1 MTIIPGANLLR
12 DTNFTEEIVSQM
24 PVGSQAIIGGWRRE
38 SQARAAFESGLVHVT
53 SASSSNTFAFG
64 VYQDIVLEP
73 DTDYTLSA
81 EVGTLWF
88 IGFGKTNSWPSCERS
103 KWTDIGNGRVKATF
117 NTGEQTSWR
126 VYLYAINKDQYETYA
141 NYVKLEYGTEAT
153 VWVPHE
159 DDVIDFSG
167 GGVQMN
173 NYTPQRNLI
182 LNSANLTRLY
192 SSAGNEW
199 TGFITGQSYMDVPD
213 NTKVTIS
220 FDLRMEIGTLNNSFV
235 MYNTNY
241 KGPKQIL
248 QTQIAPYVYQTG
260 DQVGDIIERRIVVPN
275 VTVRDRA
282 NPELTANRIE
292 FYTGYG
298 TGNCPE
304 ISNIMMSYGS
314 PEVDGEACYTW
325 RPAPEDAV
333 DIISGGVEFMILA
346 RNSIT
351 VSRAIDI
358 DSYTRYYLLQSST
371 ANPPA
376 KPTSATPGGNWSTT
390 EPTYT
395 AGSTNSLY
403 FVDKTTFTDGTFS
416 YSNVSLSTE
425 YEAAKSAYNLAHTAN
440 TNAGAAQETADQA
453 LAQSVEYIV
462 GTQTAATG
470 SWKGVTQ
477 DATLKTG
484 KTIAYKLPYAGSG
497 NASLTLTLATGAQTA
512 AIPVYLNNTRV
523 TTHYPAASV
532 IKMTYDGSA
541 WRSDYYSVS
550 NTNNYD
556 RRLHNDNIKAA
567 TAITEN
573 YIIVG
578 TAAGYKNL
586 AASAAFDLSYPI
598 LWASAAIAAAASAKT
613 TYEAYPA
620 VPFSTSGTIQ
630 SGEAAKMLYLK
641 GTVSGNTF
649 TVAASNYMTTVIP
662 TSADGFYYIPL
673 GVMTSATAGYF
684 ASSNRLFA
692 YLNGAFQAVDTA
704 AAGIAQTAQSDL
716 AAQKNYFWHDSS
728 GAHVS
733 DTAGSTSGKNVLIDS
748 TGMKIRDGAT
758 VLAAFTGDE
767 VDLLENALRIRAYVE
782 PPSTSTRQAY
792 QSQIRKDIDIGETM
806 EELAIGIITNGWQDD
821 PEITHAPDT
830 AILFRYNPDTKKGEL
845 GIIANTLRLENRD
858 GVGAPPKS
866 AGRITANGY
875 DIMTEYMTTNTYNP
889 ATGRYIYTNRV
900 GKMVSFRISWLG
912 AIAAGVTNLGVVI
925 PEGWRPNATVYIGS
939 TKMEYYNESTL
950 TNATEVLIKIGS
962 DGNVTLIASAAAD
975 ETWILRTSAMYFTH
989 DSWPTS

>member
-1 MTIIPGANLLR
+1 
-12 DTNFTEEIVSQM
+12 
-24 PVGSQAIIGGWRRE
+24 
-38 SQARAAFESGLVHVT
+38 
-53 SASSSNTFAFG
+53 
-64 VYQDIVLEP
+64 
-73 DTDYTLSA
+73 
-81 EVGTLWF
+81 
-88 IGFGKTNSWPSCERS
+88 
-103 KWTDIGNGRVKATF
+103 
-117 NTGEQTSWR
+117 
-126 VYLYAINKDQYETYA
+126 
-141 NYVKLEYGTEAT
+141 
-153 VWVPHE
+153 
-159 DDVIDFSG
+159 
-167 GGVQMN
+167 
-173 NYTPQRNLI
+173 
-182 LNSANLTRLY
+182 
-192 SSAGNEW
+192 
-199 TGFITGQSYMDVPD
+199 
-213 NTKVTIS
+213 
-220 FDLRMEIGTLNNSFV
+220 
-235 MYNTNY
+235 
-241 KGPKQIL
+241 
-248 QTQIAPYVYQTG
+248 
-260 DQVGDIIERRIVVPN
+260 
-275 VTVRDRA
+275 
-282 NPELTANRIE
+282 
-292 FYTGYG
+292 
-298 TGNCPE
+298 
-304 ISNIMMSYGS
+304 
-314 PEVDGEACYTW
+314 
-325 RPAPEDAV
+325 
-333 DIISGGVEFMILA
+333 MILA

-497 NASLTLTLATGAQTA
+497 NASLTLTLATGSQTA

-567 TAITEN
+567 AAITASHL
-573 YIIVG
+573 IAG

-586 AASAAFDLSYPI
+586 AASLAFDLSYPI
-598 LWASAAIAAAASAKT
+598 LWASAAIASAASAKT

-620 VPFSTSGTIQ
+620 VNFSTSGTIE
-630 SGEAAKMLYLK
+630 SGAAAKMLYLK

-649 TVAASNYMTTVIP
+649 TTSASPFLTTVIP

-704 AAGIAQTAQSDL
+704 AAGIAQTTQNDL

-733 DTAGSTSGKNVLIDS
+733 DTAGSTNGKNVLIDS
-748 TGMKIRDGAT
+748 TGMQIRDGTTA
-758 VLAAFTGDE
+758 LASFGALQAMLLKEIYLNWDPSRSLAGLFSKIKSTDIGIRRLYVGLTDNEGLVPGKPPCIYLSCDADDNYKSHITAYGDE
-767 VDLLENALRIRAYVE
+767 F
-782 PPSTSTRQAY
+782 TF
-792 QSQIRKDIDIGETM
+792 
-806 EELAIGIITNGWQDD
+806 NGDVFTFNGD
-821 PEITHAPDT
+821 VFT
-830 AILFRYNPDTKKGEL
+830 F
-845 GIIANTLRLENRD
+845 
-858 GVGAPPKS
+858 
-866 AGRITANGY
+866 NGY
-875 DIMTEYMTTNTYNP
+875 DVVSTRRVSDVVNIGSN
-889 ATGRYIYTNRV
+889 RYIHLYRNGVWVELRIHYAGAVAV
-900 GKMVSFRISWLG
+900 GGLALG
-912 AIAAGVTNLGVVI
+912 AIVPAGFRPHARIITPSSKLLNNSGTALTSSTECMLVI
-925 PEGWRPNATVYIGS
+925 TTGGDVSLFT
-939 TKMEYYNESTL
+939 
-950 TNATEVLIKIGS
+950 
-962 DGNVTLIASAAAD
+962 SAAAD
-975 ETWILRTSAMYFTH
+975 TNWYYETVVSYITNDA
-989 DSWPTS
+989 WPTS